1 MIGIFIVRLL
11 AASLIAFC
19 TLMSAEYRTSTQASQ
34 LEKMSCRAHSTIDAV
49 RDLRMLAQLMN
60 GVRSLNLHA

>member
-19 TLMSAEYRTSTQASQ
+19 TLMSAEYRTSTHAA
-34 LEKMSCRAHSTIDAV
+34 LPAKVSCDTRSGIDAV
-49 RDLRMLAQLMN
+49 REARMLAWLDTRARD
-60 GVRSLNLHA
+60 V

>member
-19 TLMSAEYRTSTQASQ
+19 TLMSAEYRTSTQTSQ
-34 LEKMSCRAHSTIDAV
+34 SQKVSCRAHGTIDVV
-49 RDLRMLAQLMN
+49 RDLRMIAQLMGGAR
-60 GVRSLNLHA
+60 GVNLHA